1 MKINRMILKG
11 GLVALLILLH
21 APAYR
26 YAHAGGIKGAKR
38 KIDLK
43 ITYPDGKWVK
53 ARSTEGSMIRLQRDG
68 DDFAFTPSITDADN
82 GEIEVSVSRFDG
94 PAAKTPGEALEKVKV
109 KRKTAGAKT
118 MNGSF
123 EIEVFHIDTVS
134 EAAGVTPRTPCLKPA
149 GDAQVRPVAY
159 AEASPLIDD
168 GVGVCCATC
177 EGITAC
183 ANCSVWIGCGATCC
197 VGDCCGFA
205 G

>member
-1 MKINRMILKG
+1 MKINRMILRG
-11 GLVALLILLH
+11 SLAALLLLLH

-26 YAHAGGIKGAKR
+26 YAHAGGVKGAKR

-53 ARSTEGSMIRLQRDG
+53 ARSTEGSLIRLERDG
-68 DDFAFTPSITDADN
+68 DDFAFTPNITDADN
-82 GEIEVSVSRFDG
+82 GEIEVSVSRFEG

-109 KRKTAGAKT
+109 KAKTAGAKT
-118 MNGSF
+118 TNGSF
-123 EIEVFHIDTVS
+123 TIEVFHIGTTA
-134 EAAGVTPRTPCLKPA
+134 EAAGMTPRTTCLKPA
-149 GDAQVRPVAY
+149 VAAQVRPVAY

-168 GVGVCCATC
+168 GVCCASC

-197 VGDCCGFA
+197 VGECCGFA
-205 G
+205 GST